1 RSFIRSAA
9 AEVDVELKG
18 GDMIQL
24 FNGAELH
31 FLGTSA
37 ATAQSYTGN
46 LYFDEFFW
54 VGQFAN
60 LKKVAGAMATL
71 KGLTRTYF
79 STPSAESHE
88 AYPFWTGEAFNKG
101 RSHGKR
107 VEFDTSWKT

>member
-1 RSFIRSAA
+1 M
-9 AEVDVELKG
+9 ELKG

-60 LKKVAGAMATL
+60 LKKSRAPWQ
-71 KGLTRTYF
+71 R
-79 STPSAESHE
+79 
-88 AYPFWTGEAFNKG
+88 
-101 RSHGKR
+101 
-107 VEFDTSWKT
+107 

>member
-1 RSFIRSAA
+1 
-9 AEVDVELKG
+9 
-18 GDMIQL
+18 MIQL

-71 KGLTRTYF
+71 KG
-79 STPSAESHE
+79 
-88 AYPFWTGEAFNKG
+88 
-101 RSHGKR
+101 
-107 VEFDTSWKT
+107 